1 MSLLPPLCSAC
12 QTGRVPSPDSH
23 DQQPDSSRSEP
34 DHIDAEFARIVASFD
49 AAPDWP
55 AKEPQPEP
63 KAPIWPAG
71 GPVLNQPSLLDGL
84 DTFGA
89 HLPDDT
95 PEEFVR
101 PPTPPLPRI
110 PFPAVLS
117 VLAIIAGF
125 ILFFDRDLLPV
136 AGGVSMVL
144 GLAGVL
150 GGATALIMRLRP
162 GGEDDQPF
170 DDGAV
175 V

>member
-1 MSLLPPLCSAC
+1 
-12 QTGRVPSPDSH
+12 VPSPDSH

-49 AAPDWP
+49 ASPDLP
-55 AKEPQPEP
+55 VKEALPEP
-63 KAPIWPAG
+63 KGPIWPAS

-89 HLPDDT
+89 HLPDDPNDA
-95 PEEFVR
+95 PEKFV
-101 PPTPPLPRI
+101 PPPAPPLPRV
-110 PFPAVLS
+110 PFQVVLS
-117 VLAIIAGF
+117 ILAIIAGF
-125 ILFFDRDLLPV
+125 VIFFDRNLLPV
-136 AGGVSMVL
+136 SSGVSMVL

-150 GGATALIMRLRP
+150 GGAASLIMRLRP
-162 GGEDDQPF
+162 GGEDDEPF